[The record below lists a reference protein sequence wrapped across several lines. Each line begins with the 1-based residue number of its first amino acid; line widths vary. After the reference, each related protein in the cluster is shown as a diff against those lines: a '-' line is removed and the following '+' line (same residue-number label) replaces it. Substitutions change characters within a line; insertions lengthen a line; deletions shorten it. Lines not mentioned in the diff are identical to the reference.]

1 MNFNTLR
8 SWVKIFSK
16 KQTDLFGSSKQKCLL
31 CIAFEKRRSQIYEK
45 RTKIGNLT
53 EKKMKT
59 FEVTITSCGR
69 DFSYDIT
76 TNLNAE
82 EVEQNARTE
91 AEQIFI
97 TVDEVSVKEI
107 A

>member
-1 MNFNTLR
+1 
-8 SWVKIFSK
+8 
-16 KQTDLFGSSKQKCLL
+16 
-31 CIAFEKRRSQIYEK
+31 
-45 RTKIGNLT
+45 
-53 EKKMKT
+53 MKT